1 LLQQLE
7 DDRLLAFQAER
18 VDGVEEVNAQLLG
31 GFAAF
36 GLTDDDRLIVDMVKR
51 RIASF
56 V

>member
-1 LLQQLE
+1 LTLVVTAA
-7 DDRLLAFQAER
+7 LAAL
-18 VDGVEEVNAQLLG
+18 VLLG

-36 GLTDDDRLIVDMVKR
+36 GLTDDDRLIVGMVKR